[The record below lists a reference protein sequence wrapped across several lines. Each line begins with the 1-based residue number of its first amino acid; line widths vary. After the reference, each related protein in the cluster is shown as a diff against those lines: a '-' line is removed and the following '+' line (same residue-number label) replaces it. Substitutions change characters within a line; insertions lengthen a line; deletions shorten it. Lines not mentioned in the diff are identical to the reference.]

1 MSNRLTI
8 MAAVLLGLF
17 LGLPVP
23 VSVGAQGGD
32 AVYRSLRVQIPIER
46 RYLEPQGLQDAA
58 TDLLTANFSTMS
70 STYQTIMSGSVTVG
84 EAGDAVL
91 VHVTGQIGRMGPT
104 LYVADDAGD
113 ELWRVDDPTSP
124 GSAVL
129 VGTFPSGLGDPS
141 GITSHG
147 GALYVL
153 DSLGDELWRI
163 NDPTAPGS
171 AVLVGSFPSGVPG
184 LQGPSGIT
192 SHGGALYVVDNT
204 GDELWRVDDPT
215 SPGSAV
221 LVGTFPSGLSS
232 PSGITSHGGALYVL
246 NSANVGD
253 ELWRIDDPT
262 SPGSA
267 VLEGS
272 FPSGIAQPS
281 GITSHGGS
289 LYVSDSGSDELWR
302 IDDPTSP
309 GSAVLV
315 GSFPSGLETPKGITR
330 IGDAPC
336 MIRLARGGTEIE
348 GLELDEGR
356 ILFDATF
363 SDAPPVG
370 THTYSL
376 QMRTQDPNTL
386 CTAYLGDGTVPMPS
400 LLVQS
405 FYAGSIP

>member
-8 MAAVLLGLF
+8 MAAVLLGLS

-46 RYLEPQGLQDAA
+46 RYLEPQGLQDSSS
-58 TDLLTANFSTMS
+58 DLLTANFSTMS

-84 EAGDAVL
+84 ESGDAVL
-91 VHVTGQIGRMGPT
+91 VHVTGQIGRMVSGA
-104 LYVADDAGD
+104 LYVVDETGD
-113 ELWRVDDPTSP
+113 ELWLVADPTAPGSAVLEGSFPSGLTGPLGITSQGGALYVVDNGSDELWRLDDPTSP

-129 VGTFPSGLGDPS
+129 EGSFPSGLAFPS
-141 GITSHG
+141 GITSQG
-147 GALYVL
+147 GALYVANGG
-153 DSLGDELWRI
+153 SGD
-163 NDPTAPGS
+163 D
-171 AVLVGSFPSGVPG
+171 
-184 LQGPSGIT
+184 
-192 SHGGALYVVDNT
+192 
-204 GDELWRVDDPT
+204 
-215 SPGSAV
+215 
-221 LVGTFPSGLSS
+221 
-232 PSGITSHGGALYVL
+232 
-246 NSANVGD
+246 
-253 ELWRIDDPT
+253 LWRIDDPT

-272 FPSGIAQPS
+272 FPSGLTGPS
-281 GITSHGGS
+281 GITSQGGA
-289 LYVSDSGSDELWR
+289 LYVVDDTGDELWR
-302 IDDPTSP
+302 IDDPTAP
-309 GSAVLV
+309 GSAVLE
-315 GSFPSGLETPKGITR
+315 GSFPSGLTFPSGITSQGGALYVVDNG
-330 IGDAPC
+330 GDELWRLDDPTAPGGAVLEGDFPSGLTGPVGIFSLGSAPC
-336 MIRLARGGTEIE
+336 MIRLARGTTEIE
-348 GLELDEGR
+348 GLELDRGR

-386 CTAYLGDGTVPMPS
+386 CTAYVGGGLVPMPS